1 MPTTFNLRLMSPLR
15 RQRPLLLSLAF
26 AASLLLSLLPTVGRL
41 HQALNP
47 DPLAA
52 GWNAMCTLRGLAMVQ
67 VRLPQTVAGVDAASG
82 EPGDGD
88 PSAGECPYCP
98 LLTAIALLGGLIWA
112 RLRLRLPEATP
123 AQCPGPHGH
132 HRHLR
137 GLGPRGPPQTRIAI

>member
-1 MPTTFNLRLMSPLR
+1 MSPLR

-67 VRLPQTVAGVDAASG
+67 VRLPQTVEGVDAASG
-82 EPGDGD
+82 ERGDAD

-98 LLTAIALLGGLIWA
+98 LLTAIALVGGLMLA
-112 RLRLRLPEATP
+112 RLWLRLPEAAP
-123 AQCPGPHGH
+123 AQCLGPHGH
-132 HRHLR
+132 HRYLR